1 MTGMWDQYAGNIAFV
16 GMAIAIWAHL
26 SIWFGRKSAQ
36 RTRTYF
42 SVMFGLA
49 AGTTAIGS
57 ILLAVEASP
66 GIFVDLRHAPLALAA
81 LFGGP
86 AAALVSGAMVVAMR
100 VWVGGAGMFDGL
112 ATVAMIAAI
121 GLAVNTGMR
130 KRQPRILDLFLT
142 TAGLGAVLAVAL
154 MVLPTIAAADLLR
167 LAGPELILLNCGATF
182 LGGLILFMTRRTE
195 LERSILETAFSQS
208 PDFIYVKDRNSRF
221 LTVNDN
227 MAKLYDAGSAGA
239 LVGRSDFDVMPRGQA
254 EQIFLAE
261 QEMMR
266 AGGQIVDSF
275 EQINQRFLL
284 ASKVPLRDR
293 EGRIVGLAGVTRDI
307 TERTTLENELR
318 ESKNLLALAMAGMS
332 DGFAMFGR
340 DGRLIFCNE
349 QYRAAFPLSADTRV
363 PGMHMRDILRR
374 VAETRERAQL
384 PEGSVEDW
392 INAGA
397 DALHTSKDEEVELYN
412 GDWRSI
418 RTRQTDDGTVM
429 IVVSDITANKHAETA
444 LRIAAE
450 QLRNLADTDGL
461 TGVLNRRAF
470 DEAFLREAASSAR
483 DGTPLSVL
491 MIDIDWF
498 KAYNDT
504 YGHPAGDECL
514 RQVSR
519 CLLDG
524 IRRSG
529 DLVARYGGEE
539 FVVLLPAGDARQAR
553 MVADQVSA
561 RLVERALVHSGS
573 PLGHLTVSIG
583 MATGQGPALRA
594 NSSLLLATA
603 DGALYDA
610 KAQGRNRAAE
620 REFVSGSTALA
631 G

>member
-1 MTGMWDQYAGNIAFV
+1 MTGMWGEYAANIAFV

-26 SIWFGRKSAQ
+26 SIWFGRRSPE
-36 RTRTYF
+36 RVRRYF
-42 SVMFGLA
+42 SLMFGLA
-49 AGTTAIGS
+49 AGVTAIGS

-86 AAALVSGAMVVAMR
+86 VAALVSGAMVVAMR
-100 VWVGGAGMFDGL
+100 IWIGGAGMFDGI

-121 GLAVNTGMR
+121 GLAVNIGMR
-130 KRQPRILDLFLT
+130 KRQPLILDLVLT
-142 TAGLGAVLAVAL
+142 TAGLGIVLAVAL
-154 MVLPTIAAADLLR
+154 ILLPTIAAIDLLR
-167 LAGPELILLNCGATF
+167 LAGTELILLNCGATF

-227 MAKLYDAGSAGA
+227 MAKLYEADSAGA
-239 LVGRSDFDVMPRGQA
+239 MVGLSDFDVMPRAQA

-266 AGGQIVDSF
+266 SGGQIIDSF
-275 EQINQRFLL
+275 EQIANRFLL

-349 QYRAAFPLSADTRV
+349 QYRAAFPLSADVRV
-363 PGMHMRDILRR
+363 PGAHMRDILQRI
-374 VAETRERAQL
+374 VETGERARL
-384 PEGSVEDW
+384 PDGPAEDW
-392 INAGA
+392 IDAGVA
-397 DALHTSKDEEVELYN
+397 ALHSSKDEEVELYN

-418 RTRQTDDGTVM
+418 RTRQTEDGTVM
-429 IVVSDITANKHAETA
+429 IVVSDITANKHAEAA

-461 TGVLNRRAF
+461 TGVMNRRAF
-470 DEAFLREAASSAR
+470 DETFAREAASSAR
-483 DGTPLSVL
+483 EGTPLSVL

-514 RQVSR
+514 RQVSQ
-519 CLLDG
+519 CLLDSARRPGG
-524 IRRSG
+524 I
-529 DLVARYGGEE
+529 VARYGGEE
-539 FVVLLPAGDARQAR
+539 FVVLLPSGDVRQAR
-553 MVADQVSA
+553 LVADQLSA
-561 RLVERALVHSGS
+561 RLAERAMVHSGS
-573 PLGHLTVSIG
+573 PLGRVTVSIG
-583 MATGQGPALRA
+583 MATGRGQALRTDA
-594 NSSLLLATA
+594 LRLLATA
-603 DGALYDA
+603 DAALYDA

-620 REFVSGSTALA
+620 RDFESESTALA